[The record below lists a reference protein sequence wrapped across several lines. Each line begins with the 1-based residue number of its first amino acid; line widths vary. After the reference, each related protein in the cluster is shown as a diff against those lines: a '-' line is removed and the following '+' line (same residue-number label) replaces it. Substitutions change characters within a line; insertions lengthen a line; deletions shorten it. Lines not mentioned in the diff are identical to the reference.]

1 MKPRLVWL
9 AAGMLALSG
18 ASLAAQERVL
28 TGTVTDSAT
37 GTPIGSAALAIK
49 GTRLVV
55 HTKENGSYVL
65 PNVPEGDVILMARY
79 VGYHKREVPV
89 AAGVSQV
96 DLTLARDVL
105 KLEEIVITGQA
116 TGIERKNL
124 ASAVA
129 VVTSE
134 DLNITPTAS
143 VEQQL
148 VGKVAGA
155 DIQSNSGA
163 PGGGLQM
170 RLRGTTSINAS
181 ASPLYV
187 VDGIVVSDV
196 AIPSNQNAVTAA
208 AAGGNTSPDQDAQ
221 VNRIADINPN
231 DIESIEILK
240 GASASAIYGGRAS
253 NGVVIITTRR
263 GLIGKPQVSVTQRF
277 GFSELSRTVG
287 SRKFETA
294 AEVDGVYG
302 AGTAAAVGYT
312 PGLAFNLERQL
323 AHRKDMANETFL
335 SLSGG
340 GEGTQFYLSGQVQ
353 NTPGII
359 DNTGFQR
366 QSVRLNLDQRISP
379 RVHAAL
385 STNVLHTLAQRGLT
399 NNDNSTTSFGVVLA
413 FTPSFTNLKRR
424 SDGSFR
430 DNPFVPSN
438 PLQTAALMKNNENVW
453 RFLTSGTVDYDLFT
467 NERQSLRLIG
477 KGGLDFFNQENSL
490 FFPPD
495 LQFEGND
502 GEFGTSLLKQSNNLN
517 LNLDVNAVHTYT
529 PANGRF
535 TATTSAGIQHTRRN
549 LDVLQNE
556 GYNLV
561 GGQENIDAA
570 TRKVVLRNRQL
581 AKNLGYFLQEEVLAD
596 QDRLLVSLGVRADQ
610 SSLNADASKLFWYP
624 KASSSY
630 RFVKPASFLDEFKL
644 RLAYGESGLEPD
656 YGQKFTRLDA
666 SQNIGGLPSV
676 VVLGTIGAPDLHPE
690 REREIEGGFDAYLW
704 NQSATLEFSVYQKNL
719 SDLLVPRQLH
729 ESSGYITEFLNGGK
743 MRTKGLEIAAAV
755 QPFQR
760 RNFNWLSRVTFST
773 TKSTITGLDV
783 PPFETGGFGTSI
795 GAFKIEKGT
804 SATQIVGNDTLPD
817 GSIVVRKVGEA
828 NPKWRMGFVND
839 FTFHSFTLHTVL
851 DWQHGGSI
859 LNLTKLLSDFG
870 GVTKDYDKPIPGS
883 TETVGERRIAGFNL
897 VTRNWIEDA
906 SFLKLRELT
915 LSYDLP
921 PGLVGGLWRGSR
933 YAKVSLSARN
943 LFLSAKYDGLDPEV
957 SNFGN
962 QPIARNIDVA
972 PFPPSRSFWLTVD
985 LGF

>member
-9 AAGMLALSG
+9 AAGFLALLG
-18 ASLAAQERVL
+18 GHLAAQERVL
-28 TGTVTDSAT
+28 SGTVTDSTT

-55 HTKENGSYVL
+55 HTRENGAYVL
-65 PNVPEGDVILMARY
+65 PGVPEGEVILQVRY
-79 VGYHKREVPV
+79 VGYRKRDIPVP
-89 AAGVSQV
+89 AGMDRV
-96 DLTLARDVL
+96 DVLLTRDVL

-124 ASAVA
+124 ANAVA

-208 AAGGNTSPDQDAQ
+208 AAGGNTSPEQDAQ

-263 GLIGKPQVSVTQRF
+263 GLVGKPQVSVTQRL
-277 GFSELSRTVG
+277 GFSELARTVG

-294 AEVDGVYG
+294 AEVDAVYG
-302 AGTAAAVGYT
+302 AGTAASVGYT

-323 AHRKDMANETFL
+323 AHRKDLANETFL
-335 SLSGG
+335 SVGGG
-340 GEGTQFYLSGQVQ
+340 GEGTQYYLSGQVQ

-366 QSVRLNLDQRISP
+366 QSVRLNLDQRINP

-413 FTPSFTNLKRR
+413 FTPSFTNLQRR
-424 SDGSFR
+424 QDNTFR

-438 PLQTAALMKNNENVW
+438 PLQTAALMKNNEHVW
-453 RFLTSGTVDYDLFT
+453 RFLSSGTVDFDLLT
-467 NERQSLRLIG
+467 SDRQTLRLIG
-477 KGGLDFFNQENSL
+477 RGGLDFFNQENSL

-517 LNLDVNAVHTYT
+517 LNLDINAVHTYT
-529 PANGRF
+529 PASGGF

-549 LDVLQNE
+549 LDILQNE

-570 TRKVVLRNRQL
+570 TRKVVLRNRSL

-624 KASSSY
+624 KAASSY
-630 RFVKPASFLDEFKL
+630 RFLKPASFLDEFKL

-656 YGQKFTRLDA
+656 YGQRFTRLDA
-666 SQNIGGLPSV
+666 SQNIGGLPTL

-704 NQSATLEFSVYQKNL
+704 NQTATLEFSVYQKNM

-743 MRTKGLEIAAAV
+743 MKTKGLEIAAAV

-773 TKSTITGLDV
+773 TKSTITALDV
-783 PPFETGGFGTSI
+783 PAFETGGFGTSI
-795 GAFKIEKGT
+795 GAFKIEKGA
-804 SATQIVGNDTLPD
+804 SATQIVGNDTLSD
-817 GSIVVRKVGEA
+817 GSVVVRKVGEA
-828 NPKWRMGFVND
+828 NPKFRMGFVND
-839 FTFHSFTLHTVL
+839 LTFRGFTLHTVL
-851 DWQHGGSI
+851 DWQQGGSI
-859 LNLTKLLSDFG
+859 LNLTKLLYDFG

-883 TETVGERRIAGFNL
+883 TQTVGERRISGFGL
-897 VTRNWIEDA
+897 VTKNWIESA

-921 PGLVGGLWRGSR
+921 GGIVGSLWRGAR
-933 YAKVSLSARN
+933 YARVSLSARN
-943 LFLSAKYDGLDPEV
+943 LFLSAPYDGLDPEV

-972 PFPPSRSFWLTVD
+972 PFPPSRSFWLTFD

>member
-413 FTPSFTNLKRR
+413 FTPSFTNLQRR

>member
-1 MKPRLVWL
+1 MTPRLVWL

-55 HTKENGSYVL
+55 HTKENGTYVL
-65 PNVPEGDVILMARY
+65 PNVPEGDVVLMARY
-79 VGYHKREVPV
+79 VGYRKREVSVP
-89 AAGVSQV
+89 AGVSQV
-96 DLTLARDVL
+96 DLTLVRDVL
-105 KLEEIVITGQA
+105 KLEEIVVTGQA

-124 ASAVA
+124 ATAVA

-231 DIESIEILK
+231 DIQSIEILK

-263 GLIGKPQVSVTQRF
+263 GLVGKPQVSLTQRF
-277 GFSELSRTVG
+277 GFSELARTIG
-287 SRKFETA
+287 TRTFETA
-294 AEVDGVYG
+294 AEVDAKYG
-302 AGTAAAVGYT
+302 AGTAAAVGFT
-312 PGLAFNLERQL
+312 GKSFNLEQEL
-323 AHRKDMANETFL
+323 AHRKDLANETFL
-335 SLSGG
+335 SVSGG

-366 QSVRLNLDQRISP
+366 QSVRLNLDQTISP
-379 RVHAAL
+379 RIHGTL
-385 STNVLHTLAQRGLT
+385 TTNVLHTLAQRGLT
-399 NNDNSTTSFGVVLA
+399 NNDNSGTSFYVVLSG
-413 FTPSFTNLKRR
+413 TPGFTNLQRR
-424 SDGSFR
+424 RDGSFR

-438 PLQTAALMKNNENVW
+438 PLQTAALMKNDENVW
-453 RFLTSGTVDYDLFT
+453 RFLSAGTVDFDLLT
-467 NERQSLRLIG
+467 NEHHTLRLIG

-495 LQFEGND
+495 LQFEPND
-502 GEFGTSLLKQSNNLN
+502 GELGTSLLKQSNNLN
-517 LNLDVNAVHTYT
+517 LNLDLNAVHTYT
-529 PANGRF
+529 PASGRF

-596 QDRLLVSLGVRADQ
+596 RDRLLVSLGVRADQ

-630 RFVKPASFLDEFKL
+630 RFTKPASFLDEFKL

-666 SQNIGGLPSV
+666 SQNIGGLPSL
-676 VVLGTIGAPDLHPE
+676 VVLGTIGAPDLRPE

-704 NQSATLEFSVYQKNL
+704 NQTATLEFSVYQKNL

-760 RNFNWLSRVTFST
+760 RNFNWLSRVTFAT

-783 PPFETGGFGTSI
+783 PAFETGGFGTSI
-795 GAFKIEKGT
+795 GAFKVEKGA
-804 SATQIVGNDTLPD
+804 SASQIVGNDTLSD
-817 GSIVVRKVGEA
+817 GSVVVRKVGDA

-839 FTFHSFTLHTVL
+839 LTFHSFTLHTVL

-859 LNLTKLLSDFG
+859 LNLTKLLYDFG
-870 GVTKDYDKPIPGS
+870 GVTKDYDKPVAGS
-883 TETVGERRIAGFNL
+883 TETVGERRLDGFGL
-897 VTRNWIEDA
+897 VTKNWIESA

-921 PGLVGGLWRGSR
+921 PGLVGGLWRGAR

-943 LFLSAKYDGLDPEV
+943 LFLSAPYDGLDPEV

>member
-18 ASLAAQERVL
+18 ASLAAQERAL

-55 HTKENGSYVL
+55 HTKENGTYVL

-263 GLIGKPQVSVTQRF
+263 GLVGKPQVSVTQRF

-302 AGTAAAVGYT
+302 AGTAAAVG
-312 PGLAFNLERQL
+312 
-323 AHRKDMANETFL
+323 
-335 SLSGG
+335 
-340 GEGTQFYLSGQVQ
+340 
-353 NTPGII
+353 
-359 DNTGFQR
+359 
-366 QSVRLNLDQRISP
+366 
-379 RVHAAL
+379 
-385 STNVLHTLAQRGLT
+385 
-399 NNDNSTTSFGVVLA
+399 
-413 FTPSFTNLKRR
+413 
-424 SDGSFR
+424 
-430 DNPFVPSN
+430 
-438 PLQTAALMKNNENVW
+438 
-453 RFLTSGTVDYDLFT
+453 
-467 NERQSLRLIG
+467 
-477 KGGLDFFNQENSL
+477 
-490 FFPPD
+490 
-495 LQFEGND
+495 
-502 GEFGTSLLKQSNNLN
+502 
-517 LNLDVNAVHTYT
+517 
-529 PANGRF
+529 
-535 TATTSAGIQHTRRN
+535 
-549 LDVLQNE
+549 
-556 GYNLV
+556 
-561 GGQENIDAA
+561 
-570 TRKVVLRNRQL
+570 
-581 AKNLGYFLQEEVLAD
+581 
-596 QDRLLVSLGVRADQ
+596 
-610 SSLNADASKLFWYP
+610 
-624 KASSSY
+624 
-630 RFVKPASFLDEFKL
+630 
-644 RLAYGESGLEPD
+644 
-656 YGQKFTRLDA
+656 
-666 SQNIGGLPSV
+666 
-676 VVLGTIGAPDLHPE
+676 
-690 REREIEGGFDAYLW
+690 
-704 NQSATLEFSVYQKNL
+704 
-719 SDLLVPRQLH
+719 
-729 ESSGYITEFLNGGK
+729 
-743 MRTKGLEIAAAV
+743 
-755 QPFQR
+755 
-760 RNFNWLSRVTFST
+760 
-773 TKSTITGLDV
+773 
-783 PPFETGGFGTSI
+783 
-795 GAFKIEKGT
+795 
-804 SATQIVGNDTLPD
+804 
-817 GSIVVRKVGEA
+817 
-828 NPKWRMGFVND
+828 
-839 FTFHSFTLHTVL
+839 
-851 DWQHGGSI
+851 
-859 LNLTKLLSDFG
+859 
-870 GVTKDYDKPIPGS
+870 
-883 TETVGERRIAGFNL
+883 
-897 VTRNWIEDA
+897 
-906 SFLKLRELT
+906 
-915 LSYDLP
+915 
-921 PGLVGGLWRGSR
+921 
-933 YAKVSLSARN
+933 
-943 LFLSAKYDGLDPEV
+943 
-957 SNFGN
+957 
-962 QPIARNIDVA
+962 
-972 PFPPSRSFWLTVD
+972 
-985 LGF
+985 